1 MRNDV
6 WRRVAKMPKCVIGA
20 QSCRMCAYILYIYI
34 HMCLSVGA
42 CIYVCNAWF
51 AAAPPS
57 AIVVKITW
65 KPWVQKKKEINN
77 DANAFDRLS
86 SVLCRRRTTPHFVV
100 IILWNMS
107 KYAPTASRRRDI
119 TCVGTM
125 VMLCWIVLWRWIKSG
140 WLQFSIF
147 VAQFRALAV
156 EKIFFFRS
164 FLLFYVLSSILKSN
178 FLFSSRL
185 YWDKKYYSSIVSSF

>member
-1 MRNDV
+1 MMYGV
-6 WRRVAKMPKCVIGA
+6 VSPKCQNVWLGRNFVA
-20 QSCRMCAYILYIYI
+20 CAHIYYIYI

-156 EKIFFFRS
+156 EKIFFFAPFYFS
-164 FLLFYVLSSILKSN
+164 TCFLVFLSLTFY
-178 FLFSSRL
+178 FLPDFIET
-185 YWDKKYYSSIVSSF
+185 KNTIPP